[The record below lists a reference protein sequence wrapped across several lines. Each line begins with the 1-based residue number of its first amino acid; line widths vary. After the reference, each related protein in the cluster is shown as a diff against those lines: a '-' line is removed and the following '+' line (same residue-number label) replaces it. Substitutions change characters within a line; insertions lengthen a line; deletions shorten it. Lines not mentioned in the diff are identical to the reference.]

1 MTWQM
6 ALSHCAIWPLS
17 GMVAVGNMV
26 GGQPGLR
33 EQTGGGCPAMLA
45 AHAWSLQPCGL
56 RMEAWGTGRWAFFP
70 EAVFRF

>member
-1 MTWQM
+1 MTRQM

-33 EQTGGGCPAMLA
+33 EQMGSCYVGSPSMEFTALWAEDGGLGNGKVGVLPRSSFQIL
-45 AHAWSLQPCGL
+45 
-56 RMEAWGTGRWAFFP
+56 T
-70 EAVFRF
+70 